1 MAQIISIFS
10 TKGGVGRTFIAT
22 NLAVSLARKFK
33 GKKVLLLDM
42 DLDLPGDMARLL
54 NLKPTKA
61 LSNFFLKVQKEN
73 YSPAELKEYILHH
86 PASGIDFS
94 PFILHP
100 LEMRG
105 VHLDDKFLSTVLND
119 LRREYDF
126 IITDIGRTITKLL
139 ISFLERTNLIL
150 VVVNPDMLSVSQT
163 KEALEVL
170 QALYFPLNM
179 IKVILNRAES
189 LGGVAWREVKAV
201 LPCDIIARIPSE
213 GRIIGSALNRQI
225 PVVLDSPRCRAS
237 IALNTLAE
245 DLITHYEFFI
255 PQQELE
261 AIFASQPLTKEKILL
276 QEAAATLESLS
287 LESRPTVE
295 KNITP
300 EEKIDELKQRIHKRL
315 IQELDLRR
323 IDRVGGDLVKLEGLR
338 ERTIKTVSNALAE
351 EAGSLI
357 SSREERERIIKEIT
371 DEALGLGPLEDLIK
385 DQEITDILVNNKNQI
400 YVEKRGKLQRS
411 DKRFVSNEQVRQIIE
426 RIVAPLGRRI
436 DESMPMVD
444 ARLGDGSRVNA
455 IISPL
460 SLTGPTL
467 TIRKF
472 AIERLKIFD
481 LEKLNT
487 LNSLM
492 SEFIKACVLLRKNII
507 VSGGTGSGK
516 TTVLNVLSEFVPDGE
531 RIITI
536 EDAAELKLKHEHW
549 IRLESRPPNIEGKGA
564 ITVRDLFRNSLRMR
578 PDRII
583 IGECRG
589 PESLDMLQAMNT
601 GHDGSMTTIHANS
614 TQDVLARLDSLIL
627 MSGIEIPLRAIREMI
642 ASAIDIIV
650 HTARLSDGSRKVTQ
664 ITEITGMLD
673 EVHIGLRDIF
683 VFSQSGVDNQ
693 GRIIGEF
700 HSTGALPTFL
710 EDIRKRGIVLSEETF
725 KKSDA

>member
-42 DLDLPGDMARLL
+42 DLDLPGDMSRLL
-54 NLKPTKA
+54 NLKPAKA
-61 LSNFFLKVQKEN
+61 LSTLFLEGHKEQ

-86 PASGIDFS
+86 ASSGLYFS
-94 PFILHP
+94 AFTLHTRDIL
-100 LEMRG
+100 G
-105 VHLDDKFLSTVLND
+105 VHLDDKFLTTILND
-119 LRREYDF
+119 LRQEYDF
-126 IITDIGRTITKLL
+126 IIADNGRAFNKLL
-139 ISFLERTNLIL
+139 ISFLEQTNLIL
-150 VVVNPDMLSVSQT
+150 LVVNPDMLSVSQV
-163 KEALEVL
+163 KEAMEIL
-170 QALYFPLNM
+170 QSLYFPLSAM
-179 IKVILNRAES
+179 KVILNRAES
-189 LGGVAWREVKAV
+189 LGGVAWREVKAA

-213 GRIIGSALNRQI
+213 GRVVGSALNRQI

-237 IALNTLAE
+237 IALDTLAE
-245 DLITHYEFFI
+245 DLITHFEFFI

-261 AIFASQPLTKEKILL
+261 AIFASQPLTKEKMLL
-276 QEAAATLESLS
+276 QEAATTLESLS

-295 KNITP
+295 KKISP
-300 EEKIDELKQRIHKRL
+300 EERIDELKQRIHKRL

-323 IDRVGGDLVKLEGLR
+323 LDRVAGDWAKVEGLR
-338 ERTIKTVSNALAE
+338 ERTVKVISNALAE
-351 EAGSLI
+351 EAKSLI

-444 ARLGDGSRVNA
+444 ARLSDGSRVNA
-455 IISPL
+455 IIPPL

-472 AIERLKIFD
+472 GIERLKIFD
-481 LEKLNT
+481 LERLNT
-487 LNSLM
+487 LNNIM
-492 SEFIKACVLLRKNII
+492 SEFLRACVLLRKNII

-531 RIITI
+531 RIVTI
-536 EDAAELKLKHEHW
+536 EDAAELKLNHEHW
-549 IRLESRPPNIEGKGA
+549 IRLESRPPNIEGRGA

-601 GHDGSMTTIHANS
+601 GHDGSMTTLHANS
-614 TQDVLARLDSLIL
+614 TQDVLARMDSLIL

-650 HTARLSDGSRKVTQ
+650 HTARLSDGTRKVTQ

-673 EVHIGLRDIF
+673 EVHIGLKDIF
-683 VFSQSGVDNQ
+683 VFRQVSTDEQ
-693 GRIIGEF
+693 GKIQGNF
-700 HSTGALPTFL
+700 QPTGTTPTFFEDFRKHGIPL
-710 EDIRKRGIVLSEETF
+710 SEDIF
-725 KKSDA
+725 KVK

>member
-22 NLAVSLARKFK
+22 NLAVAVARKFK
-33 GKKVLLLDM
+33 GKRVLLLDM
-42 DLDLPGDMARLL
+42 DLELPGDMARLL
-54 NLKPTKA
+54 NLKPAKA
-61 LSNFFLKVQKEN
+61 LSSLFLEGNKDS
-73 YSPAELKEYILHH
+73 YSPIELKEYIIRHPDSGLYFSSFTLH
-86 PASGIDFS
+86 SRD
-94 PFILHP
+94 IL
-100 LEMRG
+100 G
-105 VHLDDKFLSTVLND
+105 VHLDDKFLTTILKD
-119 LRREYDF
+119 LRQEYEY
-126 IITDIGRTITKLL
+126 IIADNGRVFSKLL
-139 ISFLERTNLIL
+139 ISFLEQTNLIL
-150 VVVNPDMLSVSQT
+150 LVVNPDMLSVSQA
-163 KEALEVL
+163 KESVEIL
-170 QALYFPLNM
+170 QSLYFPLNM
-179 IKVILNRAES
+179 MKVVLNRAES
-189 LGGVAWREVKAV
+189 LGGVAWREVKTA
-201 LPCDIIARIPSE
+201 LPCDMIARIPSE
-213 GRIIGSALNRQI
+213 GKIVGSALNSQV

-237 IALNTLAE
+237 VVLEALAD
-245 DLITHYEFFI
+245 DLITHYEYFI
-255 PQQELE
+255 PQQELD
-261 AIFASQPLTKEKILL
+261 AIFLSQPLTKEKTFL
-276 QEAAATLESLS
+276 QDAAITLESLS
-287 LESRPTVE
+287 LESRPSVD
-295 KNITP
+295 KKIGP
-300 EEKIDELKQRIHKRL
+300 EERIDELKQRIHKRI

-323 IDRVGGDLVKLEGLR
+323 LDRVAGDMAKVEGLR
-338 ERTIKTVSNALAE
+338 ERTIKVISNALAE

-357 SSREERERIIKEIT
+357 SSREERERIVKEIV

-400 YVEKRGKLQRS
+400 YIEKRGKLQRS

-444 ARLGDGSRVNA
+444 ARLADGSRVNA
-455 IISPL
+455 IIPPL

-472 AIERLKIFD
+472 GTERLKIFD
-481 LEKLNT
+481 LESLNT
-487 LNSLM
+487 LNSVM
-492 SEFIKACVLLRKNII
+492 SEFLKACVLLRKNII

-536 EDAAELKLKHEHW
+536 EDAAELKLHHEHW

-564 ITVRDLFRNSLRMR
+564 ITVRDLFRNTLRMR
-578 PDRII
+578 PDRIV

-642 ASAIDIIV
+642 ASAVDIIV
-650 HTARLSDGSRKVTQ
+650 HTARLADGTRKVTQ

-673 EVHIGLRDIF
+673 EVHIGLKDIF
-683 VFSQSGVDNQ
+683 AFRQVSTDEQ
-693 GRIIGEF
+693 GKIQGSF
-700 HSTGALPTFL
+700 QPTGTIPTFF
-710 EDIRKRGIVLSEETF
+710 EEFRKRGIPLPEDIF
-725 KKSDA
+725 KTK

>member
-10 TKGGVGRTFIAT
+10 TKGGVGKTFIAT

-33 GKKVLLLDM
+33 AKKILLLDM

-61 LSNFFLKVQKEN
+61 LSSLFLEGHKET

-86 PASGIDFS
+86 PTSGIYFS
-94 PFILHP
+94 PFTLHTRDIL
-100 LEMRG
+100 G
-105 VHLDDKFLSTVLND
+105 VHLDDKFLTTILND
-119 LRREYDF
+119 LRQGYDF
-126 IITDIGRTITKLL
+126 IIADNGRAFNKLL
-139 ISFLERTNLIL
+139 ISFLEQTNLIL
-150 VVVNPDMLSVSQT
+150 LVVNPDMLSVSQA
-163 KEALEVL
+163 KEAMEIL
-170 QALYFPLNM
+170 QSLYFPLNM
-179 IKVILNRAES
+179 MKVVLNRAES
-189 LGGVAWREVKAV
+189 LGGVTWREVKTV

-213 GRIIGSALNRQI
+213 GRVVGSALNRQI

-237 IALNTLAE
+237 IALDTLAE

-261 AIFASQPLTKEKILL
+261 AIFSNQPLTKEKALL
-276 QEAAATLESLS
+276 QEAATTLESLS
-287 LESRPTVE
+287 LESRPAVE
-295 KNITP
+295 KKISP
-300 EEKIDELKQRIHKRL
+300 EERIDELKQRIHKRL

-323 IDRVGGDLVKLEGLR
+323 LDRVAGDWAKLEGLR
-338 ERTIKTVSNALAE
+338 ERTVKVISNALAE

-400 YVEKRGKLQRS
+400 YVEKYGKLQRS

-444 ARLGDGSRVNA
+444 ARLSDGSRVNA
-455 IISPL
+455 IIPPL

-472 AIERLKIFD
+472 GIERLKIFD
-481 LEKLNT
+481 LERLNT
-487 LNSLM
+487 LNNIM
-492 SEFIKACVLLRKNII
+492 SEFLKACVLLRKNII

-531 RIITI
+531 RTITI
-536 EDAAELKLKHEHW
+536 EDAAELKLHHEHW
-549 IRLESRPPNIEGKGA
+549 IRLESRSPNIEGKGA

-589 PESLDMLQAMNT
+589 SESLDMLQAMNT
-601 GHDGSMTTIHANS
+601 GHDGSMTTLHANS

-650 HTARLSDGSRKVTQ
+650 HTARLSDGSRKITQ

-673 EVHIGLRDIF
+673 EVHIGLKDIF
-683 VFSQSGVDNQ
+683 AFRQVSTDEQ
-693 GRIIGEF
+693 GKIQGNF
-700 HSTGALPTFL
+700 HPTGTVPTFFEDFRKHGIPL
-710 EDIRKRGIVLSEETF
+710 SEDIF
-725 KKSDA
+725 KVK

>member
-10 TKGGVGRTFIAT
+10 TKGGVGRTFIAA
-22 NLAVSLARKFK
+22 NLAVSLAKKLK

-42 DLDLPGDMARLL
+42 DLDLPGDMSRLL
-54 NLKPTKA
+54 NLRPARA
-61 LSNFFLKVQKEN
+61 LSSLFVEGHKEN
-73 YSPAELKEYILHH
+73 YSPEELQEYILRHT
-86 PASGIDFS
+86 ASGLYFA
-94 PFILHP
+94 PFTLHSRDILG
-100 LEMRG
+100 L
-105 VHLDDKFLSTVLND
+105 HLDDKFLSTLLSD
-119 LRREYDF
+119 LRQEYDF
-126 IITDIGRTITKLL
+126 IVADNGRAFNKLL
-139 ISFLERTNLIL
+139 ISFLEQTNLIL
-150 VVVNPDMLSVSQT
+150 LVVNPDMLSVSQA
-163 KEALEVL
+163 KEATEIL
-170 QALYFPLNM
+170 QALYFPLKM

-201 LPCDIIARIPSE
+201 LPCDMLARIPSE
-213 GRIIGSALNRQI
+213 GRIIGSALNRQT
-225 PVVLDSPRCRAS
+225 PVVLDNPRCRAS
-237 IALNTLAE
+237 VALDSLAE

-261 AIFASQPLTKEKILL
+261 AVFAGQPLTKEKALL
-276 QEAAATLESLS
+276 QETATTLESLS
-287 LESRPTVE
+287 LESRPVVE
-295 KNITP
+295 KKATL
-300 EEKIDELKQRIHKRL
+300 EEKIDELKQRIHRRL

-323 IDRVGGDLVKLEGLR
+323 FDRLANDWSKIEGLR
-338 ERTIKTVSNALAE
+338 ERTVKAISNALAE

-400 YVEKRGKLQRS
+400 YVEKQGKLQRAE
-411 DKRFVSNEQVRQIIE
+411 KRFVSNEQVRQIIE

-444 ARLGDGSRVNA
+444 ARLADGSRVNA
-455 IISPL
+455 IIPPL

-472 AIERLKIFD
+472 GIERLKIND

-487 LNSLM
+487 LDNTM
-492 SEFIKACVLLRKNII
+492 SEFLKACVSLRKNII

-536 EDAAELKLKHEHW
+536 EDAAELKLHHEHW
-549 IRLESRPPNIEGKGA
+549 IRLESRSPNIEGKGA

-578 PDRII
+578 PDRIV

-589 PESLDMLQAMNT
+589 PETLDMLQAMNT

-650 HTARLSDGSRKVTQ
+650 HTARLSDGTRKVIQ

-673 EVHIGLRDIF
+673 ELHMGLQDIF
-683 VFSQSGVDNQ
+683 SFHQVSVNEYGKIQ
-693 GRIIGEF
+693 GDFRP
-700 HSTGALPTFL
+700 TGTIPSFF
-710 EDIRKRGIVLSEETF
+710 EDFRKRGIPLSAEIF
-725 KKSDA
+725 RIK